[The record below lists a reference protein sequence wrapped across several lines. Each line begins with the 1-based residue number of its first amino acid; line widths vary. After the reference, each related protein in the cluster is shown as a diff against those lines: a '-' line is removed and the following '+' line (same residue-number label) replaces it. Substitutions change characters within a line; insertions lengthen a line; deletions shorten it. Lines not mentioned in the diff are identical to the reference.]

1 MAMPFTTSQKL
12 VQYGLTSEPAMH
24 EAVYE
29 QNTRRLRVVLVLTAT
44 YMVVEAIGGWLTNS
58 LALLADAGH
67 MLTDVGGLG
76 LALIATWMADRTAPP
91 EKTYGYYRLE
101 ILAAIANAV
110 ALVVISLII
119 LYEAYQRFQSPPAVR
134 GLEMMAIATGG
145 LLINLIGIGLLSH
158 RRHTSFNVRGAFLH
172 IFGDAL
178 GSVGAI
184 TAGLL
189 IWQWGWTTADPLFSV
204 ITAVLIIYCAWR
216 LIRDSV
222 NVLLEATPAHID
234 IEAVK
239 QALRQVSGVLDL
251 HDLHIWTITPGREAL
266 SAHIVLCEGACY
278 KTTLG
283 LLQDRL
289 KQEFGIDHATLQL
302 ETPDFREDEIHF

>member
-1 MAMPFTTSQKL
+1 MRDHL
-12 VQYGLTSEPAMH
+12 
-24 EAVYE
+24 YE
-29 QNTRRLRVVLVLTAT
+29 QNSRRLRLVLVLTAT
-44 YMVVEAIGGWLTNS
+44 YMAVEAIGGWLTNS

-67 MLTDVGGLG
+67 MLTDVGGLS
-76 LALIATWMADRTAPP
+76 LALVATWMADRTAPP

-101 ILAAIANAV
+101 ILAAIVNAV

-119 LYEAYQRFQSPPAVR
+119 LYEAYERFQSPPAVR

-145 LLINLIGIGLLSH
+145 LIINLIGIALLNSH
-158 RRHTSFNVRGAFLH
+158 RHASFNVRGAFLH

-178 GSVGAI
+178 GSVGALA
-184 TAGLL
+184 AGSI
-189 IWQWGWTTADPLFSV
+189 IWRWGWTTADPLFSV
-204 ITAVLIIYCAWR
+204 ITAILILYCAWR

-239 QALRQVSGVLDL
+239 QALRQVPGVLDI

-266 SAHIVLCEGACY
+266 SAHIVLHEGTCY
-278 KTTLG
+278 KTTLE

-289 KQEFGIDHATLQL
+289 KQDFDIDHATLQL
-302 ETPDFREDEIHF
+302 EAPDFREDEIHF